1 MNKIITFLLASTCSL
16 TFFNT
21 FSMLSK
27 HMLYTKKYIRTVQTQ
42 EHTRS
47 ERIKKLLYRD
57 QFKAIEGEETYR
69 YEEDDLLKNL
79 YFRNSTVIELLKEDI
94 DDIKKKIKILKEQ
107 QDRAISSLGIFDTD
121 VVEKLEKQLHKSFN
135 IDKETE

>member
-27 HMLYTKKYIRTVQTQ
+27 HILYTTKYIRTVQTQ
-42 EHTRS
+42 EHNRS

-57 QFKAIEGEETYR
+57 QFRALEGEEAYR